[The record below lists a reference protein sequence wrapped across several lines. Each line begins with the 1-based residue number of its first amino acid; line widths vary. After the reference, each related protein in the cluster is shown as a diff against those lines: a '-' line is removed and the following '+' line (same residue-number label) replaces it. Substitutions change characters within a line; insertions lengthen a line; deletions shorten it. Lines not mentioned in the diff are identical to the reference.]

1 MIKLMDLYMN
11 LITNKKL
18 KITRM
23 KDNANVIL
31 GNEDI
36 VEVLCNDDSISL
48 KVRDICMRG
57 YKDYE
62 VRAISL
68 IELPYEK
75 ETAIEIL
82 IRKGV
87 L

>member
-18 KITRM
+18 KIT
-23 KDNANVIL
+23 KINSDNEN
-31 GNEDI
+31 GI
-36 VEVLCNDDSISL
+36 VEVLCNNDVLSL
-48 KVRDICMRG
+48 KVKDVCMNR

-75 ETAIEIL
+75 ESAIEIL